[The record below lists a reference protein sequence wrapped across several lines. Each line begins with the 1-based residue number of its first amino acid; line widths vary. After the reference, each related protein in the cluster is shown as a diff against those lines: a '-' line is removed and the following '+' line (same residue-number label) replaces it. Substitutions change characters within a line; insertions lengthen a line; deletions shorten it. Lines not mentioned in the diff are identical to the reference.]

1 MPTRTAAA
9 PKSSAPRQTAR
20 KSAPGPTPSPRRKTP
35 PGPAA
40 AAAAPETPPPSSPA
54 APADK
59 PVQEPGNK
67 PQKAASRGAPKAA
80 PKDTAKASPP
90 ASPPPSPK
98 AQGKPPK
105 LHRKPVRERVK
116 LPEADVA
123 LMETLKARAHAGG
136 RPARKSELVRAGL
149 QALAAMDT
157 PTLVQCLKDLE
168 PLKLP
173 AIRWLE

>member
-20 KSAPGPTPSPRRKTP
+20 KSPSGTTPSPRRKTP
-35 PGPAA
+35 PRPAA
-40 AAAAPETPPPSSPA
+40 TAAPETPLPSSPA
-54 APADK
+54 APEAK
-59 PVQEPGNK
+59 PVQESGDK
-67 PQKAASRGAPKAA
+67 PLKAASRGAPKAT
-80 PKDTAKASPP
+80 PKDAAKASPP

>member
-9 PKSSAPRQTAR
+9 PKSSAP
-20 KSAPGPTPSPRRKTP
+20 GPTPSPRRKTP
-35 PGPAA
+35 LRPAA
-40 AAAAPETPPPSSPA
+40 AAAAAPDTPLPSPTA
-54 APADK
+54 APEAK
-59 PVQEPGNK
+59 PVQEPGN
-67 PQKAASRGAPKAA
+67 PPLKAASRSRPKAA
-80 PKDTAKASPP
+80 QKDAAKA
-90 ASPPPSPK
+90 APPPSPK
-98 AQGKPPK
+98 AQGKAPK
-105 LHRKPVRERVK
+105 LHRKPIRERVK

-123 LMETLKARAHAGG
+123 LMETLKARANAGG